1 MTASV
6 GLLSGEGLVD
16 LAGDPEVV
24 QEDSEFSGESDEGL
38 FLSSSGSEGKRPL
51 LEGAGFS

>member
-6 GLLSGEGLVD
+6 GLLSGEGLID

-24 QEDSEFSGESDEGL
+24 QEDGEFSGECDEGF
-38 FLSSSGSEGKRPL
+38 FLSSSGSEGKGPL